1 MFIQTHVTRLKAT
14 TILVCHQRRRQLVID
29 KFHQKRKRVANVTQ
43 KKKSEAGWWSD
54 RLPTCR
60 GLGPVSLPAI
70 TLRSDSSFL
79 MHSQDRKRFHSR
91 KFLWLFVHTPDV
103 RKNAMHQ
110 CKQAKVHDRHVPIW
124 SVRVDVGYKPRSF
137 CRRRKVV
144 SLPTFRWRI
153 SPVIFQLHDII
164 HFLLAH
170 WDRSIS
176 ERT

>member
-1 MFIQTHVTRLKAT
+1 MS
-14 TILVCHQRRRQLVID
+14 
-29 KFHQKRKRVANVTQ
+29 Q
-43 KKKSEAGWWSD
+43 KKQSEAGWWSDLGRDKQRTRLARNQVTHALVPPFLLPGQAD

-70 TLRSDSSFL
+70 TLRSHSSFL

-91 KFLWLFVHTPDV
+91 IFFVTVRAHTWPDV

-153 SPVIFQLHDII
+153 
-164 HFLLAH
+164 
-170 WDRSIS
+170 
-176 ERT
+176 